1 MVGRGLIGGCHMV
14 GNVPALYGSPSD
26 QKAQGLCVSESYLF
40 DHGRNVV
47 QSYCFLDHFAI
58 LR

>member
-1 MVGRGLIGGCHMV
+1 MVGK
-14 GNVPALYGSPSD
+14 VPALYGSPSD
-26 QKAQGLCVSESYLF
+26 QKAQGLCVNESYLF